1 MNIWRKDKIPYKH
14 MFVQWW
20 AGLRGAV
27 AIILALTQGNPM
39 FTNAVYVIVLFT
51 NLIMGFDFFFLFFY

>member
-1 MNIWRKDKIPYKH
+1 

-51 NLIMGFDFFFLFFY
+51 NSIMGFDFFFLFFY